1 MLARHKSL
9 KHQAQ
14 RGRQA
19 SQAQP
24 AGEDQAR
31 FQSLHSLARPSC
43 KYSGR
48 LADRDVFVIPGSTM
62 DLPGHFRIWLTA
74 PKEMVERSLPVFAEV
89 AEMMRKERK
98 PAP

>member
-1 MLARHKSL
+1 
-9 KHQAQ
+9 
-14 RGRQA
+14 
-19 SQAQP
+19 
-24 AGEDQAR
+24 
-31 FQSLHSLARPSC
+31 
-43 KYSGR
+43 

-74 PKEMVERSLPVFAEV
+74 SKEMVERSLPVFAQV